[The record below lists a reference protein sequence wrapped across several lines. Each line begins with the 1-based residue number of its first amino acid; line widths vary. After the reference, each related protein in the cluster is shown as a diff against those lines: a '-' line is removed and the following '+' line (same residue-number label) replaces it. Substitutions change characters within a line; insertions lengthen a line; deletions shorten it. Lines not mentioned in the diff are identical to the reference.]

1 MFPFYIATKGIPT
14 TTNQKWS
21 QFYLEPW
28 AYQVSS
34 VPKLLFKESTLV
46 HGVEQENDLS
56 TNDSCPI
63 KPGNFGYWWWLVMKE
78 VKHIL
83 TWCGKHL
90 QHVSA
95 LETTENFQR
104 TKGTSHWDLWTWN
117 IPKTPLDLKM
127 TPDFYSSKLT
137 NYTKLYPL
145 TLSHLVSIFVS
156 ILSLGFWPAL
166 SG

>member
-14 TTNQKWS
+14 TTHQKRS

-34 VPKLLFKESTLV
+34 LPKLLFKESTLV

-63 KPGNFGYWWWLVMKE
+63 KPGNFDYWWWLVMKE
-78 VKHIL
+78 VKHIPKRDAANTCNDWRL
-83 TWCGKHL
+83 
-90 QHVSA
+90 SA
-95 LETTENFQR
+95 YQR
-104 TKGTSHWDLWTWN
+104 HFTLGS
-117 IPKTPLDLKM
+117 LDLK
-127 TPDFYSSKLT
+127 YSKDTVGPENDTRCLFIKVD
-137 NYTKLYPL
+137 KLYK
-145 TLSHLVSIFVS
+145 TVSTHRMHLVSIFVS